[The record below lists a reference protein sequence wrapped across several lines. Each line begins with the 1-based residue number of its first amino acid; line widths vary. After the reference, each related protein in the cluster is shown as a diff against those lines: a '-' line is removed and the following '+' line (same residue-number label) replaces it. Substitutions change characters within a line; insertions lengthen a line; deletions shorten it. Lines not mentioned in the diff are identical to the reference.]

1 MGYRGRKQRPPDTAA
16 APQSSRACS
25 TLKGSAR
32 HSPVPFFSL
41 TRVIGAVSLKSCHC
55 QSRNSKSSEEFL
67 TPHCRII
74 ACSIWAEFNYYTR
87 IQVFPGCKVACL
99 PGEGRRALEGGWGQ
113 GKRTRVSYRK
123 EVPDLAFEADRQVTG
138 DAFHR
143 KSLPGSAWDDAA
155 PWRGLKG
162 QQKNPERVQG
172 PCQHWSLCFGECRTR
187 PMGEQH

>member
-16 APQSSRACS
+16 APQSSQACS

-99 PGEGRRALEGGWGQ
+99 PGEGRRALEGGGGRARDSCELQKGGGRSWRSRQ
-113 GKRTRVSYRK
+113 TVKS
-123 EVPDLAFEADRQVTG
+123 QVTRFTER
-138 DAFHR
+138 AC
-143 KSLPGSAWDDAA
+143 LAVPGTTQ
-155 PWRGLKG
+155 P
-162 QQKNPERVQG
+162 P
-172 PCQHWSLCFGECRTR
+172 GE
-187 PMGEQH
+187 G